1 MSTRVYL
8 VFTIAAPMASFGTI
22 AVGERRPTW
31 DRPSKSQIIGL
42 VAGALGIERGEEQ
55 RQLEL
60 ARSLQFAVR
69 IDHPGT
75 IATDYHTT
83 QVPPQKRN
91 RQFATRAEELGGD
104 KTDLK
109 TILSRREFRVGAIST
124 IALWKSGEGD
134 PSLQSIAEALKTPVF
149 VPFVGRK
156 PHPLMLPMSPECV
169 TSDSIESAFAAYDA
183 LETEPQRKFKT
194 DAKFAPVATQRP
206 IYAELGAV
214 PRERID
220 RIEQRRDN
228 PESRSKWRFGLRSE
242 VLLKSIVPGG
252 ETP

>member
-1 MSTRVYL
+1 MSTMEYL

-42 VAGALGIERGEEQ
+42 VAGALGVERGEEE

-69 IDHPGT
+69 VDHPGT

-91 RQFATRAEELGGD
+91 RHFATRAEELGGD

-124 IALWKSGEGD
+124 IALWKIEEGG
-134 PSLQSIAEALKTPVF
+134 PTLQAIAEALKAPKF

-156 PHPLMLPMSPECV
+156 SHPLMLPMLPKCIT
-169 TSDSIESAFAAYDA
+169 TSSIESAFTAYDA

-194 DAKFAPVATQRP
+194 DAKFAPVAMQRP

-214 PRERID
+214 PPNRVD

>member
-1 MSTRVYL
+1 ML
-8 VFTIAAPMASFGTI
+8 A
-22 AVGERRPTW
+22 
-31 DRPSKSQIIGL
+31 
-42 VAGALGIERGEEQ
+42 
-55 RQLEL
+55 L

-69 IDHPGT
+69 VDHPGT

-91 RQFATRAEELGGD
+91 RHFATRAEELAVD

-124 IALWKSGEGD
+124 IALWQTNPAE
-134 PSLQSIAEALKTPVF
+134 PSLHKIEQALRTPIF

-156 PHPLMLPMSPECV
+156 SHPLMLPMSPECV

-183 LETEPQRKFKT
+183 FETEPQRKFKA
-194 DAKFAPVATQRP
+194 DAKFAPVATLRP
-206 IYAELGAV
+206 IYAELSVV
-214 PRERID
+214 PRDRVD

-228 PESRSKWRFGLRSE
+228 PESRSKWRFGLRAE
-242 VLLKSIVPGG
+242 ALLKSNVPGG
-252 ETP
+252 